1 MEHFSSDGLGYN
13 KSEVNEFVDYV
24 IKKTEE
30 NIYTIK
36 SQLDEIKRLQ
46 EELDRYK
53 SLESALLKANED
65 KKNLAEKEAELIVSE
80 AKDNAN
86 RIINDALL
94 KAEKAQNHA
103 DMLKRNTNV
112 LKRRLRQIIE
122 NQLEVIEEMDRV
134 DFDRYDDKY

>member
-46 EELDRYK
+46 VIK
-53 SLESALLKANED
+53 SS
-65 KKNLAEKEAELIVSE
+65 KEARIAEQIV
-80 AKDNAN
+80 
-86 RIINDALL
+86 
-94 KAEKAQNHA
+94 
-103 DMLKRNTNV
+103 
-112 LKRRLRQIIE
+112 
-122 NQLEVIEEMDRV
+122 
-134 DFDRYDDKY
+134 

>member
-46 EELDRYK
+46 EELAKKVEEIAIKNDTSFNNVVISMIEYC
-53 SLESALLKANED
+53 LKEI
-65 KKNLAEKEAELIVSE
+65 EK
-80 AKDNAN
+80 D
-86 RIINDALL
+86 
-94 KAEKAQNHA
+94 
-103 DMLKRNTNV
+103 
-112 LKRRLRQIIE
+112 
-122 NQLEVIEEMDRV
+122 
-134 DFDRYDDKY
+134 

>member
-1 MEHFSSDGLGYN
+1 MEHFNSDALGYN

-46 EELDRYK
+46 DELERYK
-53 SLESALLKANED
+53 NLESALLKANDD
-65 KKNLAEKEAELIVSE
+65 KVSLAEKEANLILTE

-86 RIINDALL
+86 RIVNDALI
-94 KAEKAQNHA
+94 KAQKIEMEKQTFEAN
-103 DMLKRNTNV
+103 LKIIKKKVRNN
-112 LKRRLRQIIE
+112 LIE
-122 NQLEVIEEMDRV
+122 QLNKLEEIETL
-134 DFDRYDDKY
+134 

>member
-65 KKNLAEKEAELIVSE
+65 KKSLAEKEAELIVSE

-94 KAEKAQNHA
+94 KAQKVEMEKETFENN
-103 DMLKRNTNV
+103 LKIIKKKVRNN
-112 LKRRLRQIIE
+112 LLE
-122 NQLEVIEEMDRV
+122 QLNKIEEIETL
-134 DFDRYDDKY
+134 